1 MLHRLKGR
9 PAAYIASAVLGVA
22 GIGGLSSAVAQQQ
35 GQPSQGQ
42 PTAQGQQTGQGQ
54 PTTQGQTAQGQG
66 QGTQGEGQGQG
77 QGQGEGQL
85 FPSDCSQGQG
95 QNCGDCAQGEGSGCN
110 PDTAAQE
117 EGNAPV
123 ERRVVVVRQ
132 AEAPEV
138 VTTQQVHFGG

>member
-1 MLHRLKGR
+1 MFHRLKGR
-9 PAAYIASAVLGVA
+9 PTAYIIAAILGVA
-22 GIGGLSSAVAQQQ
+22 GIGGLSSAVAQQGQ
-35 GQPSQGQ
+35 GQDQTTQGQ
-42 PTAQGQQTGQGQ
+42 PT
-54 PTTQGQTAQGQG
+54 QGQTTQGQG
-66 QGTQGEGQGQG
+66 QGQTTQGQG
-77 QGQGEGQL
+77 QGQGSQGQGQL

-95 QNCGDCAQGEGSGCN
+95 QNCSDCAQGQGQGCS

-138 VTTQQVHFGG
+138 VTTQRVHFGG